1 MRIAFDDHLTLGW
14 LVSKIQPPQLSAT
27 IFVKGTF
34 KLVPDGPAV
43 PVDEEPEFP
52 LGDIFWE
59 DDPEKS
65 LYYASDFVPQKPR
78 ADLLLVGKC
87 YTPGSRL
94 APACRPIFQVGSRS
108 KSIGVFG
115 NRYWKGFLK
124 SMSDPEPFTEME
136 IRYENSY
143 GGEGYKKNPIGK
155 GYWKKQRDEGS
166 QIWPL
171 PNLENPQ
178 DLIKATSSN
187 PEPAGFGP
195 LNMMWQQRFSKAGT
209 YKKEWQEERWPWYP
223 RDLDWGFF
231 NSAPRDMQ
239 VEGYLRG
246 DEKLYFE
253 NLHPEISQYH
263 SKLPGLRARCFVNK
277 FDPEDENQT
286 HFEEVALQLDT
297 LWIDMELEKL
307 ILVWRGNTSI
317 QDVKLRDVES
327 IFSVTEPLSEP
338 RKEVGFYWDK
348 LEERFSD
355 AEEDQEDKEDEAY
368 WEAFDKDFEAFDKE
382 FEEMEIEFVQ
392 MNKEFAILES
402 EASKAMDENIQLAL
416 QRGMDPT
423 FMDKPVEGKTL
434 QEAQSVIKAIKSRL
448 EVSDPEHAKH
458 MQEVDI
464 DVLKEAE
471 EMDKAEE
478 EFDKEMAEMD
488 EPPMTRE
495 AVQEAAEMKESLA
508 GKNLTKLDLSGMD
521 LSGLDFSR
529 ADLTEAVL
537 KQTNL
542 SQANLFEVDF
552 SSADLTEADLSD
564 AILDEAYFSNAI
576 MKGARLTGLSL
587 TRTELAGLDLSGADF
602 SGVEGRWAD
611 FSESNLEKAVFTGC
625 KLPQADFSD
634 CNLTDADFSGSQ
646 LQSAQFYQVQAQRI
660 NLESADVT
668 ELQASEKA
676 DFTGANCRN
685 IQGKGSI
692 WEESILEEAD
702 LSGAL
707 LEGAILSEVSAKKAR
722 FIRANLGNAT
732 FEDSCLDGAVFTEAN
747 LLRVSFE
754 RASLI
759 GTDLSRSNLYESSFW
774 EAKTLN
780 TNVHGANL
788 KNATRPKEHD

>member
-14 LVSKIQPPQLSAT
+14 LVSKIQPPQLSASF
-27 IFVKGTF
+27 FVKGTF
-34 KLVPDGPAV
+34 KLIPDGVAV
-43 PVDEEPEFP
+43 PVEEEPEYP
-52 LGDIFWE
+52 LGDVFWD

-65 LYYASDFVPQKPR
+65 LYYSSDFVPKKPR

-87 YTPGSRL
+87 YTPGGRL

-115 NRYWKGFLK
+115 NRYWKGLLK
-124 SMSDPEPFTEME
+124 SMSAPEPFTEMD

-143 GGEGYKKNPIGK
+143 GGEGYKKNPTGK
-155 GYWKKQRDEGS
+155 GYWKKQKDEGNK
-166 QIWPL
+166 IWPL
-171 PNLENPQ
+171 PNLEDSQ
-178 DLIKATSSN
+178 DLIKSTSSN

-231 NSAPRDMQ
+231 NSAPLDMQ
-239 VEGYLRG
+239 VEGFLKG
-246 DEKLYFE
+246 DEELYFE
-253 NLHPEISQYH
+253 NLHPEILQYH
-263 SKLPGLRARCFVNK
+263 SQLPGLRARCFVNK
-277 FDPEDENQT
+277 FDREDETQT
-286 HFEEVALQLDT
+286 HFEEVPLHLDT

-307 ILVWRGNTSI
+307 ILIWRGNTPI
-317 QDVKLRDVES
+317 RDIKLKDIES
-327 IFSVTEPLSEP
+327 IFSVTELLSEP
-338 RKEVGFYWDK
+338 MREADFYWDQ

-355 AEEDQEDKEDEAY
+355 AEEEQEDLEDEAY
-368 WEAFDKDFEAFDKE
+368 WQAFDKDFEAFDKE
-382 FEEMEIEFVQ
+382 FEEMDLEFAQ
-392 MNKEFAILES
+392 MNKEFAVLES
-402 EASKAMDENIQLAL
+402 EAAKAMDENIKMAL
-416 QRGMDPT
+416 GRGMDPA
-423 FMDKPVEGKTL
+423 FLDKPVEGKTL
-434 QEAQSVIKAIKSRL
+434 QEAQSIIKAIKSRL

-464 DVLKEAE
+464 SVLQEAE

-495 AVQEAAEMKESLA
+495 SVQEAAENGDSLA
-508 GKNLTKLDLSGMD
+508 GKNLSKLDLSALDLSGMD
-521 LSGLDFSR
+521 FTETDLSD
-529 ADLTEAVL
+529 AIL
-537 KQTNL
+537 KQTNF
-542 SQANLFEVDF
+542 SKANLFEVDL
-552 SSADLTEADLSD
+552 SGADLTEADLSN
-564 AILDEAYFSNAI
+564 ATLDEADLSKAVLT
-576 MKGARLTGLSL
+576 GAKLIGLSL
-587 TRTELAGLDLSGADF
+587 NETDLSGQELKGADF
-602 SGVEGRWAD
+602 SGSKGTRAD

-625 KLPQADFSD
+625 KLPQADFSA
-634 CNLTDADFSGSQ
+634 CNVNEADFSGSE
-646 LQSAQFYQVQAQRI
+646 LQSAQFYQVQAVKI
-660 NLESADVT
+660 NLESAEVS

-676 DFTGANCRN
+676 DFTEANCRN

-692 WEESILEEAD
+692 WEESILDKANY
-702 LSGAL
+702 SGAL
-707 LEGAILSEVSAKKAR
+707 LEDAILSDVSARETR

-732 FEDSCLDGAVFTEAN
+732 FEDSCLDGAIFTEAN
-747 LLRVSFE
+747 LLRASFE

-759 GTDLSRSNLYESSFW
+759 GTDLSRTNLYESSFW

>member
-27 IFVKGTF
+27 LFIKGTF
-34 KLVPDGPAV
+34 QLVPNAAAV
-43 PVDEEPEFP
+43 PVEEEPEFP
-52 LGDIFWE
+52 LGDVFWE

-87 YTPGSRL
+87 YAPGSRL

-115 NRYWKGFLK
+115 NRYWKGLLK

-143 GGEGYKKNPIGK
+143 GGEGYKKNPAGK

-166 QIWPL
+166 KIWQL
-171 PNLENPQ
+171 PNLEDPQ

-231 NSAPRDMQ
+231 NSAPLDMQ
-239 VEGYLRG
+239 VEGYLKG

-253 NLHPEISQYH
+253 NLHREISQYH
-263 SKLPGLRARCFVNK
+263 SQLPGMRARCFVNK
-277 FDPEDENQT
+277 FDPEDDSQT
-286 HFEEVALQLDT
+286 HFEEVDLQLDT
-297 LWIDMELEKL
+297 LWVDMELEKL
-307 ILVWRGNTSI
+307 ILVWRGNTPI
-317 QDVKLRDVES
+317 QNIKLKDVES
-327 IFSVTEPLSEP
+327 IFAVTEKLEES
-338 RKEVGFYWDK
+338 RKDVNYYWDK
-348 LEERFSD
+348 LEEQFSD
-355 AEEDQEDKEDEAY
+355 AEEEQEDKEDEAY
-368 WEAFDKDFEAFDKE
+368 WQAFDKDFEAFDKE
-382 FEEMEIEFVQ
+382 FEEMDL
-392 MNKEFAILES
+392 EFAQMDKEIAALEA
-402 EASKAMDENIQLAL
+402 EAAKAMEQNIKLAL
-416 QRGMDPT
+416 ARGLNPSVLDTPA
-423 FMDKPVEGKTL
+423 EGRTL
-434 QEAQSVIKAIKSRL
+434 QEAQTVLKAIKSRL
-448 EVSDPEHAKH
+448 EVTDPKHAKY
-458 MQEVDI
+458 MEDVDLS
-464 DVLKEAE
+464 VLKEAE

-495 AVQEAAEMKESLA
+495 SVQEAAERKESLA
-508 GKNLTKLDLSGMD
+508 GKNLAKLDLSGMD
-521 LSGLDFSR
+521 LSGLDFSS

-537 KQTNL
+537 NQTNL
-542 SQANLFEVDF
+542 SKANLFEADL
-552 SSADLTEADLSD
+552 SGADLTEADLSD
-564 AILDEAYFSNAI
+564 AILDEAYFSKAI

-587 TRTELAGLDLSGADF
+587 TRTELAGLDLTGADF
-602 SGVEGRWAD
+602 SGAEGRLAD

-625 KLPQADFSD
+625 KLPQADFSA

-676 DFTGANCRN
+676 DFTGAKCRN

-692 WEESILEEAD
+692 WEESILDKANF
-702 LSGAL
+702 SGAL
-707 LEGAILSEVSAKKAR
+707 LEDAILSDVSAKETR

-732 FEDSCLDGAVFTEAN
+732 FEDSCLDGAVLTEAN
-747 LLRVSFE
+747 LLRASFE